1 MNDYY
6 NYLNGFTD
14 MNYMTNPNNMIGDLN
29 YQSLMPNMQTGKG
42 EIASVLDSYEGFKR
56 GNMFGNLYDPY
67 RNYKPEELKAASERE
82 DMLMQ
87 LQELKFAMIE
97 LGLYLDLN
105 DKDRNA
111 LNLFNEYQKKE
122 KELCKMFENK
132 YGPLTFDSME
142 YKNTWTWDNGP
153 WPWEVQR

>member
-29 YQSLMPNMQTGKG
+29 YQSLMPNMQNPNN
-42 EIASVLDSYEGFKR
+42 EMNSVLDSYEGFKR

-67 RNYKPEELKAASERE
+67 RNYKPQELKAGSERE

-87 LQELKFAMIE
+87 IQELKFAMIE

-142 YKNTWTWDNGP
+142 YKNSWTWDNGP

>member
-29 YQSLMPNMQTGKG
+29 YQSLMPNMQTQSN
-42 EIASVLDSYEGFKR
+42 EMSSVLDSYEGFKR

-67 RNYKPEELKAASERE
+67 KNYKPQELKAGSERE

-111 LNLFNEYQKKE
+111 LNLFNEYQRKE

-142 YKNTWTWDNGP
+142 YKNSWTWDNGP